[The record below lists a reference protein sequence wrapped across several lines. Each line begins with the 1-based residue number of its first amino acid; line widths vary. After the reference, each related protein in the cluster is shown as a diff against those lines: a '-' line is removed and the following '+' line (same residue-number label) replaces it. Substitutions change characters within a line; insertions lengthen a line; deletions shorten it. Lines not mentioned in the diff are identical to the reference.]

1 MKIKEEIRNKII
13 EDYKAGLIAGSKSGR
28 HSYASLAAKYG
39 VSSTS
44 IGRIVNPEYQ
54 EREREKARIRQRN
67 YEQPK
72 AEYNMN
78 LRFYEQDQELIK
90 KIKSVDNKQTYIKD
104 LIREDINKEN

>member
-1 MKIKEEIRNKII
+1 MKIKDEIRKKIVK
-13 EDYKAGLIAGSKSGR
+13 DYKTGQY
-28 HSYASLAAKYG
+28 SYASLGAKYG

-54 EREREKARIRQRN
+54 EREREKNKLRQRN

-72 AEYNMN
+72 AEYSIN
-78 LRFYEQDQELIK
+78 LRFYKQDHELVE

-104 LIREDINKEN
+104 LIRADIDKEISQ